1 LQKAMFPTMQIC
13 MKISSEA
20 KRVFIADLHRYM
32 KKNSV
37 GVSKIASL
45 TGVHQSQV
53 SRLAAGD
60 FKTLSSNLIKIC
72 MELGLDLPRY
82 RFDASYDEV
91 RSRLADSA
99 FAIWDGTPEDAEVVS
114 SLLREIGRLRR
125 RRIRS

>member
-1 LQKAMFPTMQIC
+1 MQIC

-37 GVSKIASL
+37 GVSKIAAL

-60 FKTLSSNLIKIC
+60 FKTLSSNIIKIC
-72 MELGLDLPRY
+72 MELGFNLPRY
-82 RFDASYDEV
+82 QFDASYDEV
-91 RSRLADSA
+91 RSRLADST

-125 RRIRS
+125 RKIRS